1 MIIKTII
8 FFIFFL
14 FSSISYSDENND
26 LIEKFL
32 TKFKSINNIEFNFIQ
47 TSADMVEKGKCF
59 LSYPKKLICRY
70 EGDDGKEIIVK
81 NNTLVIV
88 KRKFQ
93 RVYYYRVANSPFATI
108 LDKNK
113 IINQIKN
120 INEIKN
126 ENNILILKFSSDP
139 ESPNLHLFITKD
151 TLDIA
156 GWKTT
161 GYDSQIVDFKITN
174 SQKNVENK
182 EKFEIPNFDL
192 FGNRN

>member
-1 MIIKTII
+1 MIKKTII

-70 EGDDGKEIIVK
+70 EGDEGKEIIVK
-81 NNTLVIV
+81 NDALVIV

-120 INEIKN
+120 INEIIS

-139 ESPNLHLFITKD
+139 ENSSLHLFVAKD

>member
-1 MIIKTII
+1 MIKKNII

-47 TSADMVEKGKCF
+47 TSADMIEKGKCF

-70 EGDDGKEIIVK
+70 EGDEGKEIIVK
-81 NNTLVIV
+81 NDALVIV

-120 INEIKN
+120 INEIKS

-139 ESPNLHLFITKD
+139 ESSSLHLFVTKD

>member
-1 MIIKTII
+1 MIKKNII

-70 EGDDGKEIIVK
+70 EGDEGKEIIVK
-81 NNTLVIV
+81 NDALVIV

-120 INEIKN
+120 INEIKS

-139 ESPNLHLFITKD
+139 ESSSLDLFVTKD

>member
-1 MIIKTII
+1 MIKKNII

-70 EGDDGKEIIVK
+70 EGDEGKEIIVK
-81 NNTLVIV
+81 NDALVIV

-120 INEIKN
+120 INEIKS

-139 ESPNLHLFITKD
+139 ESSSLDLFVTKD

-174 SQKNVENK
+174 SKKNVENK

>member
-1 MIIKTII
+1 MIKKNII

-70 EGDDGKEIIVK
+70 EGDEGKEIIVK
-81 NNTLVIV
+81 NDALVIV

-120 INEIKN
+120 INEIKS

-139 ESPNLHLFITKD
+139 ESSSLHLFVTKD

-174 SQKNVENK
+174 SKKNVENK

>member
-1 MIIKTII
+1 MIKKTII
-8 FFIFFL
+8 FFIFYL
-14 FSSISYSDENND
+14 LTSISYSDNNNI

-47 TSADMVEKGKCF
+47 TSADMIEKGKCF

-70 EGDDGKEIIVK
+70 EGDEGKEIIVK
-81 NNTLVIV
+81 NDALVIV

-120 INEIKN
+120 INEIKS

-139 ESPNLHLFITKD
+139 ESSSLDLFVTKD

-174 SQKNVENK
+174 SKKNVENK